1 MDCNA
6 PALRYGGAV
15 ARAASQDLPVPRD
28 AVNRRAYPF
37 ADRWFRAPAGRMH
50 FVDEGH
56 GPPVLFVHGTPTWS
70 FEWRHLIRS
79 LRHTHRCIAVDHLGF
94 GLSDRPI
101 DFPYT
106 PEAHAENFAAF
117 VDALGLDDLTL
128 VVHDFGGPIAL
139 PVCLRSPRPVR
150 RLVLLNTW
158 MWSFAGDRDMER
170 KARIAGS
177 GLGRFLYGRF
187 NLSLRVIMPSAFG
200 DRRRLDPH
208 VHRQYLKRFP
218 DRASRERVLWPLA
231 RSLLG
236 SGPWFDSLWQRRDR
250 LAGLPTL
257 VLWGLADSAF
267 RPHLLDRW
275 KATLPGARVVAYER
289 AGHWPHEEIPA
300 RVARDLGEW
309 LGTTAWRRPPASP
322 LAPERV
328 APDPAFSPSS
338 SHPP

>member
-1 MDCNA
+1 MA
-6 PALRYGGAV
+6 HPGAQE
-15 ARAASQDLPVPRD
+15 RAAAREGVS
-28 AVNRRAYPF
+28 RRAYPF
-37 ADRWFRAPAGRMH
+37 ADRWFQLPAGRMH

-70 FEWRHLIRS
+70 FEWRHLIRA
-79 LRHTHRCIAVDHLGF
+79 LRHSYRCIAVDHLGF
-94 GLSDRPI
+94 GLSDRPL

-106 PEAHAENFAAF
+106 PEAHAGNLARF

-139 PVCLRSPRPVR
+139 AACLDSRRPVG

-170 KARIAGS
+170 KARIAG
-177 GLGRFLYGRF
+177 GRFGRFLYRQLNF
-187 NLSLRVIMPSAFG
+187 SLRVLMPSAYG
-200 DRRRLDPH
+200 DRRRLDRH
-208 VHRQYLKRFP
+208 VHRQYLARFP
-218 DRASRERVLWPLA
+218 DPASRERVLWTLA

-257 VLWGLADSAF
+257 VLWGLADTAL
-267 RPHLLDRW
+267 RPHLLARW
-275 KATLPGARVVAYER
+275 KATLPEARVVEYAG

-300 RVARDLGEW
+300 QVARDLGGW
-309 LGTTAWRRPPASP
+309 LGATAGRRSPTAPFASGRTAPVPACEP
-322 LAPERV
+322 RAPR
-328 APDPAFSPSS
+328 PYG
-338 SHPP
+338 